1 MCGRYDS
8 LIPRDAME
16 QLFGAESLPA
26 SNFPPRYNIAPT
38 QDVPIVKLARGETDR
53 REVTMA
59 RWGLVPFWM
68 KAIPKVPHI
77 NARAESIER
86 TGLFREAFAA
96 RRCLVP
102 ATGFYEWEQRGDVR
116 QPYRFRLRSGDP
128 FAFAGLWEYA
138 KIEGKGLMS
147 TTIIVTSA
155 NELVGRIHD
164 RMPVILPAEDYATW
178 LNPVTETAE
187 AKALLKP
194 LPADLMESYPVS
206 TIVNH
211 YDNDSE
217 ECIRPV
223 SLDESEDAEET
234 GPEQPGLPGL

>member
-16 QLFGAESLPA
+16 QLFGADVLPA

-38 QDVPIVKLARGETDR
+38 QDVPIVKLVHGDDQR
-53 REVTMA
+53 REVAMA

-68 KAIPKVPHI
+68 KALPKVPHI
-77 NARAESIER
+77 NARAEAIER

-102 ATGFYEWEQRGDVR
+102 ATGFYEWERRGNVK
-116 QPYRFRLRSGDP
+116 QPYRFRLRDGDP

-138 KIEGKGLMS
+138 KIDGEGLLS

-155 NELVGRIHD
+155 NDLVGRIHD

-178 LNPVTETAE
+178 LNPDTDQAE
-187 AKALLKP
+187 AKALLRP
-194 LPADLMESYPVS
+194 LAAALMESYPVS
-206 TIVNH
+206 TLVNH

-217 ECIRPV
+217 ECIRPI
-223 SLDESEDAEET
+223 SLDEADAGESAA
-234 GPEQPGLPGL
+234 QPGLPGL